1 MKGIVT
7 ALALTAALIVPSA
20 PSALADGKTL
30 VVGTNATFPPMQFV
44 DKDKK
49 ITGYEM
55 DLEMCIRDRGTA
67 LRGRHS
73 VGLHTAL
80 ARRDSGGQGQSQ
92 LHA

>member
-55 DLEMCIRDRGTA
+55 DLVRAVAKEAGIRRA
-67 LRGRHS
+67 YQRC
-73 VGLHTAL
+73 
-80 ARRDSGGQGQSQ
+80 SQ
-92 LHA
+92 RQL